1 MKATIVIFGNMFSA
15 NGETPLEAISN
26 LKVTGLTKA
35 KSLLT
40 VSYEN
45 NAERTIVLN
54 PYQTQRL
61 FSPNALMREI
71 ALKSTA
77 NRF

>member
-1 MKATIVIFGNMFSA
+1 MLKATIQIFANKFESKGN
-15 NGETPLEAISN
+15 TPLEAISN
-26 LKVTGLTKA
+26 LKVTGFTKA
-35 KSLLT
+35 RSVLT
-40 VSYEN
+40 VG
-45 NAERTIVLN
+45 ERTIVLN

-61 FSPNALMREI
+61 FSPSALMREI

>member
-1 MKATIVIFGNMFSA
+1 MKATIKIFAQTFEA
-15 NGETPLEAISN
+15 KGETPLEALSN
-26 LKVTGLTKA
+26 LKVIGLKKA
-35 KSLLT
+35 KSILT
-40 VSYEN
+40 VG
-45 NAERTIVLN
+45 ERTIVLN

-61 FSPNALMREI
+61 FSPSPLMREI

>member
-1 MKATIVIFGNMFSA
+1 MKANIVIFGKMFS
-15 NGETPLEAISN
+15 GEGKTPTEAIGN
-26 LKVTGLTKA
+26 IKVTGFVKA

-40 VSYEN
+40 VAYDN

-61 FSPNALMREI
+61 FAPNALMREI
-71 ALKSTA
+71 ALKTTA

>member
-1 MKATIVIFGNMFSA
+1 MNASIKIFAQTFHA
-15 NGETPLEAISN
+15 KGETPLEAIGN

-35 KSLLT
+35 KSILT
-40 VSYEN
+40 VG
-45 NAERTIVLN
+45 ERTIVLN

-61 FSPNALMREI
+61 FAPSSLMREI
-71 ALKSTA
+71 ALKTTA

>member
-1 MKATIVIFGNMFSA
+1 MKATVLIFGNKFEA
-15 NGETPLEAISN
+15 KGETPIEAIGN
-26 LKVTGLTKA
+26 LKVVGLTKA
-35 KSLLT
+35 KSILT
-40 VSYEN
+40 VG
-45 NAERTIVLN
+45 ERTIVLN

-61 FSPNALMREI
+61 FAPNALMREI

>member
-1 MKATIVIFGNMFSA
+1 MNATIVIFGKHFTA
-15 NGETPLEAISN
+15 QGDTPIEAIGN
-26 LKVTGLTKA
+26 LKVVGLTKA

-40 VSYEN
+40 VSYGN

-61 FSPNALMREI
+61 FAPNALMREI
-71 ALKSTA
+71 ALKTTA